1 MPINNRESKFIMVQ
15 SENGTAQWLLKEN
28 EDSPYL
34 LLRKHPQRI
43 SKDKT
48 GTTESK

>member
-1 MPINNRESKFIMVQ
+1 MPINNRESKFIMASSQ
-15 SENGTAQWLLKEN
+15 NGTAQWLFKEN

-34 LLRKHPQRI
+34 PLRKHPQRI
-43 SKDKT
+43 SKDKI